1 MSSSNLQSTVSG
13 SDMESESGTGSLMLV
28 PEQERSLAQRTLL
41 YVYNRSGIVTARQL
55 AFWEVF
61 RERNPD
67 VELSARDLRAMFY
80 GEVLYEPEHFEDLDF
95 SVEQYLNPRF
105 NQIQLEA
112 LEFGDLAEGEDFLLN
127 VPRNATE
134 GGMTF
139 EQLANYISTP
149 LEAARNVQLAPLN
162 VQMVAAPRPPS
173 PPKSSGKDDELGEQ
187 FSRLLCELLYSD
199 EEAIEKPVL
208 ELQEIRERILALTTA
223 GIKLEDLLEPDMDCY
238 KLLKPPKDTS
248 VMDSPATD
256 QMVPVAFGSSSKLSA
271 QKRWKSWDD
280 SGLGL
285 TPSKRRRLMT
295 PSLIIAKSTGTQR

>member
-1 MSSSNLQSTVSG
+1 
-13 SDMESESGTGSLMLV
+13 MESESGTGSLMLV
-28 PEQERSLAQRTLL
+28 PEHERSLAQRMML

-67 VELSARDLRAMFY
+67 VDLSARDLRAMFY

-134 GGMTF
+134 DGMSF
-139 EQLANYISTP
+139 DQLAHYISTP
-149 LEAARNVQLAPLN
+149 LEAARNVRLAPLN
-162 VQMVAAPRPPS
+162 VQMVAAPRPAS
-173 PPKSSGKDDELGEQ
+173 PPKREDDELAAE
-187 FSRLLCELLYSD
+187 FARLLSELVYTG

-208 ELQEIRERILALTTA
+208 EMEDIRERVLLLTKA
-223 GIKLEDLLEPDMDCY
+223 GIKLEDLMEPHMDCY
-238 KLLKPPKDTS
+238 KLLKPQNDDTTS
-248 VMDSPATD
+248 VFESPAAD
-256 QMVPVAFGSSSKLSA
+256 QMVPVASGSSSKSSA
-271 QKRWKSWDD
+271 LKRWKSCDD
-280 SGLGL
+280 SGLGVS
-285 TPSKRRRLMT
+285 PSKRRRLVT
-295 PSLIIAKSTGTQR
+295 PASVTRQHARLRRILSTPHNL